1 MPLRFTFRQLEY
13 LVAVG
18 EAGSIALAS
27 DKLNVSS
34 PSISSAIS
42 QLENELG
49 VQIFVRQHAQG
60 LSLTAGG
67 RRIFNEAREILF
79 RAGTLTD
86 LAGDIRQKP
95 GGPIAV
101 GCLITIAPLV
111 GAAIRRSFQA
121 EFSDAA
127 VSLREAHQAQ
137 LLHMLGRAEIDVAL
151 TYDLDIPSDI
161 AFSGLLEMPPYV
173 MVAADHPL
181 AGRGEVALGE
191 IAAEPMVLLD
201 LPMTRDYFLSM
212 FHAEGLRP
220 NIAERTGEIAVSRT
234 LVANGFGY
242 GFVNAR
248 TRSHHAADGRELA
261 FLRLKGDHRPM
272 VLGLASKRSAHRA
285 RIATAFEDHVRGLV
299 ESQTLPGILVD

>member
-18 EAGSIALAS
+18 EAGSIAVAS
-27 DKLNVSS
+27 DQLNVSS
-34 PSISSAIS
+34 PSISAAIS
-42 QLENELG
+42 QLEAELG
-49 VQIFVRQHAQG
+49 VQIFVRQHAHG

-79 RAGTLTD
+79 RAGTLTN

-95 GGPIAV
+95 GGPISV
-101 GCLITIAPLV
+101 GCLITIAPLL

-121 EFSDAA
+121 DYVEAA
-127 VSLREAHQAQ
+127 VSLKEAHQAQ
-137 LLHMLGRAEIDVAL
+137 LLQMLGRAEIDVAL

-161 AFSGLLEMPPYV
+161 EFAGLVAMPPYV
-173 MVAADHPL
+173 MVAADHPM
-181 AGRGEVALGE
+181 AGRAE
-191 IAAEPMVLLD
+191 ISLADIAPEPMVLLD

-220 NIAERTGEIAVSRT
+220 NIAERTGEIAVSRA

-261 FLRLKGDHRPM
+261 FLRLKGAHRPM
-272 VLGLASKRSAHRA
+272 VLGLASKRSVHRP
-285 RIATAFEDHVRGLV
+285 RIVSAFEEHVRGLV
-299 ESQTLPGILVD
+299 DSRTLPGIVVE

>member
-34 PSISSAIS
+34 PSISAAIS
-42 QLENELG
+42 QLESELG

-95 GGPIAV
+95 GGPITV
-101 GCLITIAPLV
+101 GCLITIAPLI
-111 GAAIRRSFQA
+111 GAAIRRNFQA
-121 EFSDAA
+121 DYHDAA
-127 VSLREAHQAQ
+127 VTLREAHQAQ
-137 LLHMLGRAEIDVAL
+137 LLQMLGRAEIDVAL
-151 TYDLDIPSDI
+151 TYDLDIPADI
-161 AFSGLLEMPPYV
+161 EFTGLLEMPPYV
-173 MVAADHPL
+173 MVAADHPM
-181 AGRGEVALGE
+181 AGRDQIALHE
-191 IAAEPMVLLD
+191 IAGEPMVLLD

-248 TRSHHAADGRELA
+248 TRSHLAADGRELA
-261 FLRLKGDHRPM
+261 FLRLSGDHRPM
-272 VLGLASKRSAHRA
+272 VLGLASKRSAHRP
-285 RIATAFEDHVRGLV
+285 RIVAAFEDHVRGLV
-299 ESQTLPGILVD
+299 DSQTLPGILVD